1 MWGCRSDNFFA
12 SSHLLFVHLRYRHDD
27 EGKHKHGEEE
37 ETTIDEYHSEKC
49 IALQTKHFSRSATM
63 SWIDRRWC
71 GNFFSTLALA
81 IRQSRALI
89 RETDSLRGKSKID
102 RKNLLHSST
111 RTVYTQKT
119 LPVHSPRH
127 EMLRPYVDRFA
138 YSTKGNNSRFNIS
151 LSTHNGA
158 RKSRSLSLIFN
169 QHGKGRRLGSVASNG
184 FGMRVGYWV
193 TLMIAIRD
201 AA

>member
-1 MWGCRSDNFFA
+1 MIPPTRSWSKTILSRLDCCPGEMWGCRSDNFFA

-63 SWIDRRWC
+63 SWRDRRWC

-89 RETDSLRGKSKID
+89 KETDSLRGKSKID
-102 RKNLLHSST
+102 RKTCFTHRPALCTHKKRCRFT
-111 RTVYTQKT
+111 RRVTKCFGHMWIDLRTQRKAITV
-119 LPVHSPRH
+119 V
-127 EMLRPYVDRFA
+127 
-138 YSTKGNNSRFNIS
+138 
-151 LSTHNGA
+151 
-158 RKSRSLSLIFN
+158 LIFPY
-169 QHGKGRRLGSVASNG
+169 RLIMGLVKA
-184 FGMRVGYWV
+184 
-193 TLMIAIRD
+193 D
-201 AA
+201 H